1 MYCHRSLRY
10 RTLHLAP
17 LVMLEHRKGFSLNLA
32 LLVGRE
38 AEGALH
44 VFVKGQSSVWWAG
57 DDFSQA
63 AFFMVRRFF
72 VEITWSSRQN
82 CPLGQVPT
90 MTLRPPRLTRW
101 RWYAVIRNFGSEHRK
116 PISTRLCVLEEEGG
130 RLY

>member
-1 MYCHRSLRY
+1 
-10 RTLHLAP
+10 
-17 LVMLEHRKGFSLNLA
+17 MLEHRKGFSLNLA
-32 LLVGRE
+32 LLVGRK

-82 CPLGQVPT
+82 SPLGQVPT
-90 MTLRPPRLTRW
+90 MTLRPPRLTRL
-101 RWYAVIRNFGSEHRK
+101 RSGD
-116 PISTRLCVLEEEGG
+116 GG
-130 RLY
+130 TL